1 MLMIIGERL
10 KQCRQRQNLSQEMVA
25 EKLAVSRQT
34 ISNWEN
40 SRSYPDIERSIHLAE
55 LYELSLDELLKGDQK
70 MVKNLI
76 RSTNLVKIGRLIA
89 LSIFLN
95 LILVVGLVFI
105 VQYWW
110 SVALIGLLLLNI
122 CWLFILTIWFI

>member
-1 MLMIIGERL
+1 MIIGERL

>member
-110 SVALIGLLLLNI
+110 SVELIGLLLLNI